1 MSVSTTFYIDSVAI
15 AAAAALLPTVQ
26 TVVPAATIDY
36 VYTGAARVGLNRLAS
51 DKRTYTASDYDLQ
64 TGVVTSV
71 TVAAEDDDDAR
82 AQTIATALGITKA
95 RVLSKAVCTG
105 ISLLGGHDEEAGP
118 FT

>member
-1 MSVSTTFYIDSVAI
+1 MSVSTTFYIDDVAV

-26 TVVPAATIDY
+26 TVVPAATIAY

-51 DKRTYTASDYDLQ
+51 DKRTYTAANYSLQ
-64 TGVVTSV
+64 TGVVTAI
-71 TVAAEDDDDAR
+71 TLAAEDDDDAR

-95 RVLSKAVCTG
+95 RVLSKATCTG
-105 ISLLGGHDEEAGP
+105 ISLLGGHDLEAGP

>member
-1 MSVSTTFYIDSVAI
+1 MSVSTSFYLDSVAL
-15 AAAAALLPTVQ
+15 AAAATLLPTVQ
-26 TVVPAATIDY
+26 EVVPAADLAY

-51 DKRTYTASDYDLQ
+51 PKRTYTASDYALQ
-64 TGVVTSV
+64 TGVVSYT

-82 AQTIATALGITKA
+82 AQVIATALGIAKA

-105 ISLLGGHDEEAGP
+105 LSLLGGHDEEAGP

>member
-1 MSVSTTFYIDSVAI
+1 MSVSTSFYIDDVAV

-26 TVVPAATIDY
+26 VVVPAADIAY

-51 DKRTYTASDYDLQ
+51 TKRTYTASNYAVQ
-64 TGVVTSV
+64 TGVVTYV
-71 TVAAEDDDDAR
+71 TVDAEDDDDAR
-82 AQTIATALGITKA
+82 AQVIATALGIAKA